1 MAELA
6 GRGAPRIANQFVLR
20 ARADRSRGQA
30 ARASPHSE
38 RVELARGRGHRGT
51 APLVT
56 GRLRGDRRDGC
67 GPDLACTVEAVAR
80 GGGAFHGC
88 RKSLLR
94 ELLRLHQVFEAAQIL
109 VIPYKGPLLAR
120 IAYGSFLRREYL
132 DLDFAVEQKNIP
144 ETVAVLESAG
154 YCPQFDPREAHAG
167 QNGFAPGQY
176 SFLSHPHKILA
187 EFHTERTLRYF
198 PIPIDF
204 QDLTGRLMTVEIG
217 GQRLRTFSIE
227 DTLVMLCVHGAKH
240 FWERLGWVLDIA
252 TLVAAQP
259 VDWTLL
265 NRIAAKMESTRV
277 LHLGLYLAHDLFE
290 LSCRGNC
297 GKRLAGT
304 PRFKIWRKKCMN
316 NTLAFRIPSPGYSPV
331 PYFGFDR
338 AINSGPGCATLAS
351 GDKPDRARPPDS
363 PPAAFPCPAV
373 CAGAALETSGR
384 VRSGWKRR
392 AASMPRQDGEPR
404 EGPRDAP

>member
-1 MAELA
+1 MAA
-6 GRGAPRIANQFVLR
+6 G
-20 ARADRSRGQA
+20 
-30 ARASPHSE
+30 
-38 RVELARGRGHRGT
+38 
-51 APLVT
+51 
-56 GRLRGDRRDGC
+56 
-67 GPDLACTVEAVAR
+67 
-80 GGGAFHGC
+80 
-88 RKSLLR
+88 KSLLR

-290 LSCRGNC
+290 AL
-297 GKRLAGT
+297 L
-304 PRFKIWRKKCMN
+304 
-316 NTLAFRIPSPGYSPV
+316 PGQLREEISR
-331 PYFGFDR
+331 D
-338 AINSGPGCATLAS
+338 
-351 GDKPDRARPPDS
+351 
-363 PPAAFPCPAV
+363 PAV
-373 CAGAALETSGR
+373 QNLAEKVYEQYAGVSHPIAGVLPRAVFR
-384 VRSGWKRR
+384 VRSRDKFWPGLRHLLRLGISPTERDLQTVRLPRSLAPLYVLVRPWRLLGEYGLGWKRR